1 MIFSKRFIYTLCNL
15 LISKKDTINS
25 MVTRKLIE
33 MLSIILKI
41 IPKNFIINAV
51 RTAPMLVTIALDNE
65 DIFKLLIDLFV
76 LKNKEHSILFLSCS
90 LFIEE
95 SV

>member
-1 MIFSKRFIYTLCNL
+1 M
-15 LISKKDTINS
+15 ISKKDTINS

>member
-76 LKNKEHSILFLSCS
+76 LRNKEHSILFLSCS

-95 SV
+95 LV